1 MIKLIL
7 LFWLISSL
15 NGASISLPETVLQS
29 SGGVVDLVLDGGK
42 LYSATNASCVDVF
55 DMQTKTL
62 TQKIEISKITDFM
75 GDTIDSKV
83 YSVDVLNNK
92 VLILSQAEKGFR
104 RVHIYMYPNEER
116 NATGAQGKTE
126 LIIPHTEKLT
136 IAKAKFLD
144 ENTILLAL
152 MSNDII
158 SYDIKNKKQNWKIQA
173 SQSKF
178 SNFALNEK
186 KSEVVVADES
196 GILKLYST
204 SNGSLIKTFSEQNL
218 DNVFQVDYKNSMI
231 ATAGQDRRIVIY
243 NARTGEAY
251 YKTAQFPI
259 YSVGLSPSANLVGYS
274 SDENNNVTLFNTST
288 KSEIGRYSGNE
299 MTLSTILFINEN
311 EFIVSSDSNKI
322 NLYQIK

>member
-1 MIKLIL
+1 MIKLML

-15 NGASISLPETVLQS
+15 NGANISLPKTVLQA
-29 SGGVVDLVLDGGK
+29 SGGVVDLVLDGEK

-55 DMQTKTL
+55 DMQTKAL

-104 RVHIYMYPNEER
+104 RVHIHMLPNEASTAAE
-116 NATGAQGKTE
+116 AQGKTE
-126 LIIPHTEKLT
+126 LVIPHTEKLS
-136 IAKAKFLD
+136 IAKAKFLN

-152 MSNDII
+152 LSNDII
-158 SYDIKNKKQNWKIQA
+158 SYDIKNKKQNWKIQV

-196 GILKLYST
+196 GILKLYNT
-204 SNGSLIKTFSEQNL
+204 SNGSLIKTFNGQNL
-218 DNVFQVDYKNSMI
+218 DNVFQVAYKNGII
-231 ATAGQDRRIVIY
+231 ATAGQDRRVVIY
-243 NARTGEAY
+243 NAKTGAAY
-251 YKTAQFPI
+251 YKTAQFLI

-274 SDENNNVTLFNTST
+274 SDENNNVTLFDTNT
-288 KSEIGRYSGNE
+288 KGEIGRFGPNE